1 MLVIIRRTINIWTR
15 IVKVW
20 VELIL
25 YECGNNLIQRI
36 TFLIFLRVRDIS
48 NNHKLSSRVLTG
60 SNNTCLGKHV
70 FECVGEDV
78 LIVGLVLSL

>member
-36 TFLIFLRVRDIS
+36 TFLICYCLEFAIFLIIIS
-48 NNHKLSSRVLTG
+48 CPAEYLQV
-60 SNNTCLGKHV
+60 V
-70 FECVGEDV
+70 
-78 LIVGLVLSL
+78 IILV

>member
-1 MLVIIRRTINIWTR
+1 MLLSW
-15 IVKVW
+15 
-20 VELIL
+20 
-25 YECGNNLIQRI
+25 
-36 TFLIFLRVRDIS
+36 VRDIS

-70 FECVGEDV
+70 FECVGEGV